1 MDLFS
6 DPGNV
11 HDIGK
16 FLLIHNRRMEK
27 ILQESQ
33 VPTIEDDELIP
44 PDPASGIAQEE
55 ALASEMILEPSPT
68 PIFEDILPSS
78 PAMEP
83 EQPTI

>member
-1 MDLFS
+1 
-6 DPGNV
+6 
-11 HDIGK
+11 
-16 FLLIHNRRMEK
+16 
-27 ILQESQ
+27 